1 MGEAPPDS
9 TISNDYSQFCCEAAP
24 AAAGLALPRFQE
36 GFADPGTSLQLCTS
50 LGHNLGFDLRSVHSE
65 IPEGLRVLLSSVK
78 PPSL

>member
-1 MGEAPPDS
+1 MGEAPPDP

-24 AAAGLALPRFQE
+24 AAAGLALPCFQE
-36 GFADPGTSLQLCTS
+36 GFADPGASLQLCTS